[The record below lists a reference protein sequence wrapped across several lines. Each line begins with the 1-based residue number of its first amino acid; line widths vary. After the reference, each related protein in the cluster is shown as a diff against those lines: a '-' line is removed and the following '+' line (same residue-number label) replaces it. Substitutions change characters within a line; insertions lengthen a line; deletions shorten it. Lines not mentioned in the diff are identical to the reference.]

1 MICPSCGS
9 EYREGFTRCA
19 ECDVDLAETI
29 VAERENLLPLTFES
43 SGELVAELVDRLEKA
58 GVPYAI
64 EAGTALNLLDD
75 PGAEIEGPEDWAARV
90 WVAKGFEERAQRI
103 LDQIQETRRA
113 ESGEQVARRY
123 ADETNRR

>member
-19 ECDVDLAETI
+19 DCDVDLAESI
-29 VAERENLLPLTFES
+29 VAERENLAPLTLES
-43 SGELVAELVDRLEKA
+43 SGELVAELTDRLEKA

-90 WVAKGFEERAQRI
+90 WVAKGFEERSERI
-103 LDQIQETRRA
+103 LDQIRD
-113 ESGEQVARRY
+113 ARRL
-123 ADETNRR
+123 EREEQERRRSGR